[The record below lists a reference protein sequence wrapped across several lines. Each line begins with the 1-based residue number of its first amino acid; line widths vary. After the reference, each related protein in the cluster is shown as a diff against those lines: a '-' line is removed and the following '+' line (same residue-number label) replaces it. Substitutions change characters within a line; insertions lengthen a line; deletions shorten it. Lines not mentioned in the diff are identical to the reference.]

1 MGKTLSEIAQDLQ
14 SAENKVQLIY
24 AFNGVGKTRL
34 SRKFKELI
42 SPKTNSEED
51 GDSTNKILYYN
62 AFTEDLFYWDNDLEN
77 DVDCKLEIH
86 PNSFTDWILKDEGKE
101 KDIAAYFTY
110 YTNSKIV
117 PNFSSDFSS
126 VSFSIPGEGE
136 STPAQIKISKSEES
150 NFIWCVF
157 YSMLESVIDELNET
171 KDNRGTPRFDGLE
184 YIFIDDPVSSLDENH
199 LIELAVDLAKT
210 IKTSKTES
218 GIKFT
223 ITTHNPL
230 FFNVLFN
237 EFKNNDKD
245 RDKDKNKRKYLKCYL
260 KKIEDGTYE
269 LQKQVND
276 SPFAYHLYVLQELK
290 NAIFY
295 NSIKKYH
302 FNLLRNLLEK
312 TATFLGYPRWGELLK
327 EMDDKY
333 ATRLINLSS
342 HSSLSTDESSI
353 LTDED
358 KEIIKNIVDF
368 FEKTYHFKIEPNS
381 NVASIP
387 TEVSN

>member
-14 SAENKVQLIY
+14 RAENKVQLIY

-77 DVDCKLEIH
+77 DVDRKMLIL
-86 PNSFTDWILKDEGKE
+86 PNSFTDWIFNESGLENKVAEH
-101 KDIAAYFTY
+101 FSH
-110 YTNSKIV
+110 YTNSKTT
-117 PNFSSDFSS
+117 PQYSSDFTE
-126 VSFSIPGEGE
+126 VTFYIPGKSGSVNE
-136 STPAQIKISKSEES
+136 QIKISKGEES
-150 NFIWCVF
+150 NFIWCIF
-157 YSMLESVIDELNET
+157 YSMLEAVIEELNEP
-171 KDNRGTPRFDGLE
+171 KDNRSTDRFDDLQ

-199 LIELAVDLAKT
+199 LVQLAVDLAQI
-210 IKTSKTES
+210 IKNSKQES
-218 GIKFT
+218 GLKF
-223 ITTHNPL
+223 IIATHSPL

-237 EFKNNDKD
+237 EFK
-245 RDKDKNKRKYLKCYL
+245 RYPKYILMKL
-260 KKIEDGTYE
+260 EDNTYE
-269 LQKQVND
+269 LQMQEND
-276 SPFAYHLYVLQELK
+276 SPFAYHLYILRELK
-290 NAIFY
+290 NAINT

-368 FEKTYHFKIEPNS
+368 FEKTYHFKIKPNS

>member
-1 MGKTLSEIAQDLQ
+1 M
-14 SAENKVQLIY
+14 
-24 AFNGVGKTRL
+24 
-34 SRKFKELI
+34 
-42 SPKTNSEED
+42 
-51 GDSTNKILYYN
+51 
-62 AFTEDLFYWDNDLEN
+62 
-77 DVDCKLEIH
+77 
-86 PNSFTDWILKDEGKE
+86 
-101 KDIAAYFTY
+101 
-110 YTNSKIV
+110 
-117 PNFSSDFSS
+117 
-126 VSFSIPGEGE
+126 
-136 STPAQIKISKSEES
+136 
-150 NFIWCVF
+150 
-157 YSMLESVIDELNET
+157 
-171 KDNRGTPRFDGLE
+171 
-184 YIFIDDPVSSLDENH
+184 
-199 LIELAVDLAKT
+199 
-210 IKTSKTES
+210 
-218 GIKFT
+218 
-223 ITTHNPL
+223 
-230 FFNVLFN
+230 LFN

-245 RDKDKNKRKYLKCYL
+245 RDKDRNKRKYRKCYL
-260 KKIEDGTYE
+260 KKFEDGTYE
-269 LQKQVND
+269 LQKQAND

-312 TATFLGYPRWGELLK
+312 TATFLGYPHWGELLK

>member
-14 SAENKVQLIY
+14 RAENKVQLIY

-77 DVDCKLEIH
+77 DVDRKMLIL
-86 PNSFTDWILKDEGKE
+86 PNSFTDWIFNESGLENKVAEH
-101 KDIAAYFTY
+101 FSH
-110 YTNSKIV
+110 YTNSKTT
-117 PNFSSDFSS
+117 PQYSSDFTE
-126 VSFSIPGEGE
+126 VTFYIPGKSGSVNE
-136 STPAQIKISKSEES
+136 QIKISKGEES
-150 NFIWCVF
+150 NFIWCIF
-157 YSMLESVIDELNET
+157 YSMLEAVIEELNEP
-171 KDNRGTPRFDGLE
+171 KANRSTDRFDDLQ

-199 LIELAVDLAKT
+199 LVQLAVDLAQI
-210 IKTSKTES
+210 IKNSKQES
-218 GIKFT
+218 GLKF
-223 ITTHNPL
+223 IIATHSPL

-237 EFKNNDKD
+237 EFK
-245 RDKDKNKRKYLKCYL
+245 RYPKYILMKL
-260 KKIEDGTYE
+260 EDNTYE
-269 LQKQVND
+269 LQMQEND
-276 SPFAYHLYVLQELK
+276 SPFAYHLYILRELK
-290 NAIFY
+290 NAINT

-368 FEKTYHFKIEPNS
+368 FEKTYHFKIKPNS

>member
-1 MGKTLSEIAQDLQ
+1 MGKTLSEIAQQLQ
-14 SAENKVQLIY
+14 DSEKKVQLIY

-34 SRKFKELI
+34 SREFKELV
-42 SPKTNSEED
+42 SMKTESEED
-51 GDSTNKILYYN
+51 DDAKNKVLYYN

-77 DVDCKLEIH
+77 DVGRKMVIQ

-101 KDIAAYFTY
+101 KDITVHFAHYA
-110 YTNSKIV
+110 NSKIV
-117 PNFSSDFSS
+117 PIFSSNYSS
-126 VSFSIPGEGE
+126 VSFSIPGKDD
-136 STPAQIKISKSEES
+136 SDQIKISKGEES
-150 NFIWCVF
+150 NFIWCIF
-157 YSMLESVIDELNET
+157 YSMLEAVIEELNEP
-171 KDNRGTPRFDGLE
+171 KANRSTDRFDDLQ

-199 LIELAVDLAKT
+199 LVQLAVDLAQI
-210 IKTSKTES
+210 IKKSKTES
-218 GIKFT
+218 GLKF
-223 ITTHNPL
+223 IIATHSPL

-237 EFKNNDKD
+237 EFKSGS
-245 RDKDKNKRKYLKCYL
+245 KYILMKP
-260 KKIEDGTYE
+260 EDNMYE
-269 LQKQVND
+269 LQMQEND

>member
-77 DVDCKLEIH
+77 DVDRKLEIH

-101 KDIAAYFTY
+101 KDIAAYFTH

-218 GIKFT
+218 GIKFI

-237 EFKNNDKD
+237 EFKN
-245 RDKDKNKRKYLKCYL
+245 
-260 KKIEDGTYE
+260 
-269 LQKQVND
+269 
-276 SPFAYHLYVLQELK
+276 
-290 NAIFY
+290 
-295 NSIKKYH
+295 
-302 FNLLRNLLEK
+302 NLLRNLLEK